1 MKSTKSG
8 PAARNT
14 FTIVNTGIECVF
26 FTKTT
31 KPVVPTELVTKI
43 CEDALACGDVMKRRT
58 KYINRLT
65 PVSGME
71 KATENGLIR
80 VARAVMAPYFN
91 LVDDEVPAEIENNST
106 ATEDTKPSEKEADKP
121 RFTVR
126 RQASLGLVLLR
137 CSPNPPSLRL

>member
-1 MKSTKSG
+1 MKSTKSK
-8 PAARNT
+8 PTSRNA

-80 VARAVMAPYFN
+80 VARAVMAPYFD
-91 LVDDEVPAEIENNST
+91 LVDEEVPTEVEENST
-106 ATEDTKPSEKEADKP
+106 AAEGTNPPEYQAEEKEKEADKP
-121 RFTVR
+121 GFTVR
-126 RQASLGLVLLR
+126 
-137 CSPNPPSLRL
+137 